1 MPCRLMRLGEPERQ
15 QQEDKA
21 QNLTNAAFVAR
32 LGLPRSMH
40 FHDQLRQ
47 KVDAAQKIRAVR
59 YAG

>member
-1 MPCRLMRLGEPERQ
+1 MRLGEPERQ